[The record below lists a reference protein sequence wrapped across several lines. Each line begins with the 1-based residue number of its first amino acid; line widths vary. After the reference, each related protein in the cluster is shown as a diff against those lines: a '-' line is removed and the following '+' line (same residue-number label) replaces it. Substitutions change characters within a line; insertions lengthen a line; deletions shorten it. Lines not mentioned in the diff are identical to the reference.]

1 MNINEG
7 QTQFLKFLFAGGLA
21 ALVNIVSRIGYNE
34 LVSFSVAV
42 VLAYLTG
49 MATAFLL
56 NKLFVFEESD
66 NSTPKEM
73 IYFALVNGLA
83 VLQTWVVS
91 MVLYVYV
98 FINLLPNYNAE
109 VSHIIGVIVPVF
121 TSYFGHKYLT
131 FKRAKP

>member
-7 QTQFLKFLFAGGLA
+7 QTQFLKFLIAGGLA

-49 MATAFLL
+49 MATAFVL

-66 NSTPKEM
+66 NSTQKEM
-73 IYFALVNGLA
+73 IYFALVNVFA
-83 VLQTWVVS
+83 VLQTWGISMLLYSYVLPDFFPSYYAEISHVVG
-91 MVLYVYV
+91 VL
-98 FINLLPNYNAE
+98 
-109 VSHIIGVIVPVF
+109 VPVF
-121 TSYFGHKYLT
+121 TSYLGHKYFT
-131 FKRAKP
+131 FKKEER